1 MSYDPTERAPQPPDQ
16 QPPYGQ
22 APQPPSQPPTPPTPG
37 QSNPGWQPYGQPP
50 ATPAYGQA
58 EPTQAA
64 MPPAPG
70 QSNPGWPPYGQPPVT
85 PAYGQSNPSWPAP
98 GADTQAP
105 TAPAQGVP
113 AYGQSNPN
121 LPPAYGQSN
130 PNLPSY
136 EQTVASQSNP
146 NLPPYGQAPTEQV
159 SYPQYAQPTIE
170 GAYPQAQPANPYA
183 AAPAL
188 GQPGQPGQPWAPG
201 MPPAYPV
208 APAPKKKHGLLIAI
222 ISIIVVVLVV
232 AGGVIGYVVTRPK
245 PVINV
250 TSTYHNGSALIGAS
264 GTAFT
269 VTGNDFTGNSTV
281 TFLLDG
287 SPAPGVT
294 PAQSDSKGNVTAT
307 LNVSSAWS
315 VGNHKITA
323 KDAAGYLTQLSHA
336 VTIVVAGQD
345 DTPGPNGAPTDSAS
359 GSIDV
364 TAQGE
369 TGGSITLT
377 VTGSPDGGT
386 VCAAQD
392 DGKPHTNQDTSDGI
406 AFTET
411 IVYTCKGTYKGGQL
425 SYTETVTQATI
436 TDAADGLTC
445 TAKTPFVNIQLQGT
459 FSSNTSVSGTYT
471 TDAVTF
477 NCNMGV
483 GTLNAQDAGSGSW
496 TGNASM
502 QATQ

>member
-16 QPPYGQ
+16 QPSYGQ
-22 APQPPSQPPTPPTPG
+22 ASQPPDQPPAPPIPG
-37 QSNPGWQPYGQPP
+37 QSNPNLPPYGQPP

-70 QSNPGWPPYGQPPVT
+70 QSNPNLPPYGQPPVT
-85 PAYGQSNPSWPAP
+85 PAYGQSNPSLPPYGQPPATPAYGQAEPTQAAMPPAP
-98 GADTQAP
+98 GQSNPNLPPYGQPPVT
-105 TAPAQGVP
+105 P

-121 LPPAYGQSN
+121 LPP
-130 PNLPSY
+130 
-136 EQTVASQSNP
+136 
-146 NLPPYGQAPTEQV
+146 YGQATEQV

-170 GAYPQAQPANPYA
+170 GAYPQAQPASLYSA
-183 AAPAL
+183 VPA
-188 GQPGQPGQPWAPG
+188 PGQPGQPWAPG

-245 PVINV
+245 PTINV
-250 TSTYHNGSALIGAS
+250 TSTYHNGSALIGAT

-281 TFLLDG
+281 TFLLDN

-294 PAQSDSKGNVTAT
+294 PVQSDSKGNVTAT
-307 LNVSSAWS
+307 LNVSSAWG
-315 VGNHKITA
+315 VGNHKLTA

-359 GSIDV
+359 GTIDV

-369 TGGSITLT
+369 TGGAINLT
-377 VTGSPDGGT
+377 VTGSPNGGA
-386 VCAAQD
+386 VCASQD
-392 DGKPHTNQDTSDGI
+392 DGKPHTHQDTSDGI

-411 IVYTCKGTYKGGQL
+411 IVYTCQGTYKGGQL
-425 SYTETVTQATI
+425 SYTETVTQASFN
-436 TDAADGLTC
+436 DPADGLTC
-445 TAKTPFVNIQLQGT
+445 TAKTPFTNIQLQGT
-459 FSSNTSVSGTYT
+459 FSSNTSVSGSYT

-483 GTLNAQDAGSGSW
+483 GTINAQSAGSGTW

-502 QATQ
+502 Q